1 MACLI
6 NSGRK
11 IPCKDT
17 LGGLVAAYFI
27 NFVENSFTVAAGE
40 ATAIDVAVTE
50 VFKYELRNDG
60 NNFSESEVSDPNT
73 GTTTNTQTLT
83 LALPKLDKDTALQ
96 VDLLAKG
103 RPVIVVKDRNGNHQV
118 AGITEGC
125 DLTGSDLNS
134 GGGKSDFNGY
144 NLTFT
149 AVEGST
155 APFLDES
162 TVTAL
167 EALVSA
173 TNIHDAP

>member
-17 LGGLVAAYFI
+17 QGGLVAAYFLNYI
-27 NFVENSFTVAAGE
+27 EDAFTIVAGE
-40 ATAIDVAVTE
+40 ATAINVGVTE
-50 VFKYELRNDG
+50 VFKYDLRNDG
-60 NNFSESEVSDPNT
+60 NIFAESVVSDKNT

-103 RPVIVVKDRNGNHQV
+103 RPIIVVQDRNGNYKA
-118 AGITEGC
+118 AGLSEGS

-134 GGGKSDFNGY
+134 GGSRSDFNGF
-144 NLTFT
+144 NLTFE
-149 AVEGST
+149 AIEGST
-155 APFLDES
+155 APFLDS
-162 TVTAL
+162 ATITAL
-167 EALVSA
+167 LALVST
-173 TNIHDAP
+173 TNIEA